1 MGGRDRRQRRRD
13 ERRGRAG
20 KDYATVDI
28 GGGMVSAAPGA
39 ILEAL
44 SQIPPAM
51 DWPSLAGRIV
61 PVLPRRRPESFPVG
75 VPVQV
80 MLPPGIQTGFGVDIG
95 PAFLRVDGTMLES
108 WGVDRLTLVG
118 TSLENLRA
126 RMQSVRPRD
135 LFEDRIDGVRVR
147 MLQSGTGCASALL
160 LVEDELRRIL
170 GPGPQVVIAPMRD
183 LLVALPVDAEAEFV
197 AWLNDELASMDPNG
211 LALEAFILGEG
222 PLRYR
227 RLQESLAGS

>member
-1 MGGRDRRQRRRD
+1 
-13 ERRGRAG
+13 
-20 KDYATVDI
+20 
-28 GGGMVSAAPGA
+28 
-39 ILEAL
+39 
-44 SQIPPAM
+44 
-51 DWPSLAGRIV
+51 
-61 PVLPRRRPESFPVG
+61 
-75 VPVQV
+75 
-80 MLPPGIQTGFGVDIG
+80 
-95 PAFLRVDGTMLES
+95 
-108 WGVDRLTLVG
+108 
-118 TSLENLRA
+118 
-126 RMQSVRPRD
+126 
-135 LFEDRIDGVRVR
+135 